1 MLFLDAIEPAT
12 LELLKRLQ
20 ALPVLAETMPMPKML
35 IPFDWDE
42 AKDRIRAAV
51 RKLAV

>member
-12 LELLKRLQ
+12 LELQ
-20 ALPVLAETMPMPKML
+20 

-51 RKLAV
+51 RKLAM